1 MSLLSFPPKDMGVAV
16 SSGRPHTHRIIDAPG
31 GGGGASARLGVA
43 GAKARHDDTAEPRGP
58 DALFVGSD
66 SRGFFSPRRRAREKK
81 KMRRRQTAKRRVSAV
96 SAFRRASS
104 QEILFRLP
112 STSAPGASRRSSPP
126 LVATPRRTPR
136 GFRGGDAP
144 KRRSSTRRPLAS
156 PPPPNPR
163 PRPHSRGPLSPCPR
177 ARGRVRARRVL
188 LPGRL
193 RASGVR
199 ALDVARRRARGVA
212 VPAPR
217 AAAPSDSSED
227 VDDPSDLAASSNP
240 LFTPEF
246 VRAFTE
252 AQDRIQ
258 ERAAPDRERIS
269 EEVAQIL
276 ERVGTER
283 DLEELL
289 PEEEPASPED
299 IARVEAEEQKR
310 LSEVEEEFV
319 STGALDNP
327 LFNEQFKRTF
337 LEAQARIKEKEAPM
351 RAKINAEVEEIM
363 RRVNAER
370 EAAARGETLGGGPS
384 SATTRTPPPP
394 PIPPRIR
401 IRETPFARSIRTRS
415 RLRTPD
421 TTPPRPSPP
430 PPLPRNKRDLPPPR
444 TRTTFARCGGAAR
457 RRWRS
462 SARRSRGVE
471 RALRAETTQ
480 LRRIDLAIEK
490 AAREARY
497 AEAEKVARE
506 RREQREREEREAAEE
521 RTRGE
526 EEEEEEEAA
535 AGDDA

>member
-1 MSLLSFPPKDMGVAV
+1 MSARAIASALVA
-16 SSGRPHTHRIIDAPG
+16 SSSRV
-31 GGGGASARLGVA
+31 ASAR
-43 GAKARHDDTAEPRGP
+43 
-58 DALFVGSD
+58 
-66 SRGFFSPRRRAREKK
+66 
-81 KMRRRQTAKRRVSAV
+81 
-96 SAFRRASS
+96 
-104 QEILFRLP
+104 
-112 STSAPGASRRSSPP
+112 
-126 LVATPRRTPR
+126 
-136 GFRGGDAP
+136 
-144 KRRSSTRRPLAS
+144 
-156 PPPPNPR
+156 
-163 PRPHSRGPLSPCPR
+163 
-177 ARGRVRARRVL
+177 
-188 LPGRL
+188 
-193 RASGVR
+193 RASGR
-199 ALDVARRRARGVA
+199 WTSRGGARRGVA

-217 AAAPSDSSED
+217 AAAPSDGSED

-370 EAAARGETLGGGPS
+370 EAAARGETLGGGVERDDENSPAAADDSAADSDSRNAVREDDSNPIPAPDPRGYYPS
-384 SATTRTPPPP
+384 STLPAP
-394 PIPPRIR
+394 
-401 IRETPFARSIRTRS
+401 A
-415 RLRTPD
+415 
-421 TTPPRPSPP
+421 SPP
-430 PPLPRNKRDLPPPR
+430 QQTGSPAAAHPDDLR
-444 TRTTFARCGGAAR
+444 EMRRCSEAQVAQLRAAL
-457 RRWRS
+457 
-462 SARRSRGVE
+462 AGVE

-526 EEEEEEEAA
+526 EEEEEEEEEEAA

>member
-1 MSLLSFPPKDMGVAV
+1 MSARAIASALVA
-16 SSGRPHTHRIIDAPG
+16 SSSRV
-31 GGGGASARLGVA
+31 ASAR
-43 GAKARHDDTAEPRGP
+43 
-58 DALFVGSD
+58 
-66 SRGFFSPRRRAREKK
+66 
-81 KMRRRQTAKRRVSAV
+81 
-96 SAFRRASS
+96 
-104 QEILFRLP
+104 
-112 STSAPGASRRSSPP
+112 
-126 LVATPRRTPR
+126 
-136 GFRGGDAP
+136 
-144 KRRSSTRRPLAS
+144 
-156 PPPPNPR
+156 
-163 PRPHSRGPLSPCPR
+163 
-177 ARGRVRARRVL
+177 
-188 LPGRL
+188 
-193 RASGVR
+193 RASGR
-199 ALDVARRRARGVA
+199 WTSRGGARRGVA

-217 AAAPSDSSED
+217 AAAPSDGSED

-370 EAAARGETLGGGPS
+370 EAAARGETLGGAPVERDDENSPAAADDSAADSDSRNAVREDDSNPIPAPDPRGYYPS
-384 SATTRTPPPP
+384 STLPAP
-394 PIPPRIR
+394 
-401 IRETPFARSIRTRS
+401 A
-415 RLRTPD
+415 
-421 TTPPRPSPP
+421 SPP
-430 PPLPRNKRDLPPPR
+430 QQTGSPAAAHPDDLR
-444 TRTTFARCGGAAR
+444 EMRRCSEAQVAQLRAAL
-457 RRWRS
+457 
-462 SARRSRGVE
+462 AGVE

-526 EEEEEEEAA
+526 EEEEEAA

>member
-1 MSLLSFPPKDMGVAV
+1 MSARAIASALVA
-16 SSGRPHTHRIIDAPG
+16 SSSRV
-31 GGGGASARLGVA
+31 ASAR
-43 GAKARHDDTAEPRGP
+43 
-58 DALFVGSD
+58 
-66 SRGFFSPRRRAREKK
+66 
-81 KMRRRQTAKRRVSAV
+81 
-96 SAFRRASS
+96 
-104 QEILFRLP
+104 
-112 STSAPGASRRSSPP
+112 
-126 LVATPRRTPR
+126 
-136 GFRGGDAP
+136 
-144 KRRSSTRRPLAS
+144 
-156 PPPPNPR
+156 
-163 PRPHSRGPLSPCPR
+163 
-177 ARGRVRARRVL
+177 
-188 LPGRL
+188 
-193 RASGVR
+193 RASGR
-199 ALDVARRRARGVA
+199 WTSRGGARRGVA

-370 EAAARGETLGGGPS
+370 EAAARGETLGGGGVERDDENSPAAADSAADSDSRNAVREVDSNPIPAPDPGYYPS
-384 SATTRTPPPP
+384 STLPAP
-394 PIPPRIR
+394 
-401 IRETPFARSIRTRS
+401 A
-415 RLRTPD
+415 
-421 TTPPRPSPP
+421 SPP
-430 PPLPRNKRDLPPPR
+430 QQTGSPAAAHPDDLR
-444 TRTTFARCGGAAR
+444 EMRRCSEAQVAQLRAAL
-457 RRWRS
+457 
-462 SARRSRGVE
+462 AGVE

>member
-1 MSLLSFPPKDMGVAV
+1 MSARAIASALVA
-16 SSGRPHTHRIIDAPG
+16 SSSRV
-31 GGGGASARLGVA
+31 ASAR
-43 GAKARHDDTAEPRGP
+43 
-58 DALFVGSD
+58 
-66 SRGFFSPRRRAREKK
+66 
-81 KMRRRQTAKRRVSAV
+81 
-96 SAFRRASS
+96 
-104 QEILFRLP
+104 
-112 STSAPGASRRSSPP
+112 
-126 LVATPRRTPR
+126 
-136 GFRGGDAP
+136 
-144 KRRSSTRRPLAS
+144 
-156 PPPPNPR
+156 
-163 PRPHSRGPLSPCPR
+163 
-177 ARGRVRARRVL
+177 
-188 LPGRL
+188 
-193 RASGVR
+193 RASGR
-199 ALDVARRRARGVA
+199 WTSRGGARRGVA

-217 AAAPSDSSED
+217 AAAPSDGSED

-370 EAAARGETLGGGPS
+370 EAAARGETLGGGGVERGDENSPAAADDAAADSDSRNSSVREVDSNPIPAPDPRGYYPS
-384 SATTRTPPPP
+384 STLPAP
-394 PIPPRIR
+394 
-401 IRETPFARSIRTRS
+401 A
-415 RLRTPD
+415 
-421 TTPPRPSPP
+421 SPP
-430 PPLPRNKRDLPPPR
+430 QQTGAPAAAHPDDLR
-444 TRTTFARCGGAAR
+444 EMRRCSEAQVAQLRAAL
-457 RRWRS
+457 
-462 SARRSRGVE
+462 AGVE

-526 EEEEEEEAA
+526 EEEEEEEEAA